1 MLYHLFEILE
11 SQFNLPGASLFSY
24 LSFRA
29 AVTVIMALSISIVF
43 GKKIINYLKVKQVGE
58 NVRELGLEGEEKKAG
73 TPTMGGIIII
83 IGTLIPVILMSNL
96 ENIYIQILIIS
107 TLILGTIG
115 LIDDYIK
122 VFKKDKKGLH
132 GKFKIAGQ
140 SLLGIFVGIVLLT
153 NNNITIVEFDKNL
166 NSDNI
171 ELSRIEEVKSYKTT
185 IPFFKNNELDYNE
198 FSKAI
203 FGDESNYLWLII
215 IPIIIFIIAS
225 VSNSNNLTDGL
236 DGLSAGLSAII
247 IFTLGVFA
255 WTSGNIIFSDYLNIM
270 YIPRVGEITI
280 FIAALIGS
288 LVGFLWYNTYPASV
302 FMGDTG
308 SLTVGGLIAVISIL
322 IRKELLIPILC
333 GVFLLEALSVI
344 IQVSYFKLTKKNTG
358 VGKRIFL
365 MSPIHHHF
373 QKAGYHES
381 KIVSRMWIIGIF
393 LAVYDNTNIK
403 NKIDE
408 EYNNSWCW

>member
-1 MLYHLFEILE
+1 MLYYLFEILE

-29 AVTVIMALSISIVF
+29 AVTVIMSLVISIVF
-43 GKKIINYLKVKQVGE
+43 GKKIINFLKIKQVGE
-58 NVRELGLEGEEKKAG
+58 NIRELGLDGEDKKEGI
-73 TPTMGGIIII
+73 PTMGGIIII
-83 IGTLIPVILMSNL
+83 IGTLVPVILMSNL

-107 TLILGTIG
+107 TLILGLIG

-122 VFKKDKKGLH
+122 VFKKDKKGLQ

-140 SLLGIFVGIVLLT
+140 SLLGIFVGMVLLT
-153 NNNITIVEFDKNL
+153 NNNITIVEFDT
-166 NSDNI
+166 NSNPDKI
-171 ELSRIEEVKSYKTT
+171 EFSKIEEVKSYKTT
-185 IPFFKNNELDYNE
+185 IPFLKNNELDYRE
-198 FSKAI
+198 VSKAI
-203 FGDESNYLWLII
+203 FGKGSNYLWLII
-215 IPIIIFIIAS
+215 IPIIIFIIAA

-247 IFTLGVFA
+247 VFTLGVFA

-280 FIAALIGS
+280 FIAALLGS

-344 IQVSYFKLTKKNTG
+344 IQVSYFKLTKKKNG

-381 KIVSRMWIIGIF
+381 KIVSRLWIIGIF
-393 LAVYDNTNIK
+393 LAVITILTL
-403 NKIDE
+403 KIR
-408 EYNNSWCW
+408 

>member
-11 SQFNLPGASLFSY
+11 SQYNFPGASLFSY

-29 AVTVIMALSISIVF
+29 AVSVIISLIISVIF
-43 GKKIINYLKVKQVGE
+43 GKKIINYLKRKQIGE
-58 NVRELGLEGEEKKAG
+58 NIRELGLDGEHKKTG
-73 TPTMGGIIII
+73 TPTMGGLIIII
-83 IGTLIPVILMSNL
+83 ATLIPVILMSNL
-96 ENIYIQILIIS
+96 QNIYIQILIFS
-107 TLILGTIG
+107 TVILGIIG
-115 LIDDYIK
+115 FIDDYIK
-122 VFKKDKKGLH
+122 VFKKDKKGLK

-140 SLLGIFVGIVLLT
+140 SFLAIFVALILLS
-153 NNNITIVEFDKNL
+153 NNDITIVEFDKNL
-166 NSDNI
+166 DNDKI
-171 ELSRIEEVKSYKTT
+171 EFSELKEIKSFKTT
-185 IPFFKNNELDYNE
+185 VPFFKDNELDYSEISN
-198 FSKAI
+198 AI
-203 FGDESNYLWLII
+203 FKHGDRFLWIILI
-215 IPIIIFIIAS
+215 PVIIFIISA

-247 IFTLGVFA
+247 VFTLGVFA

-280 FIAALIGS
+280 FIAALLGS
-288 LVGFLWYNTYPASV
+288 LVGFLWYNTYPATV

-344 IQVSYFKLTKKNTG
+344 LQVSYFKITKRRTG
-358 VGKRIFL
+358 TGKRIFL

-373 QKAGYHES
+373 QKVGYHES
-381 KIVSRMWIIGIF
+381 KIVSRLWIIGIF
-393 LAVYDNTNIK
+393 LALLTILTL
-403 NKIDE
+403 KIR
-408 EYNNSWCW
+408 

>member
-1 MLYHLFEILE
+1 MLYQLFEILE

-29 AVTVIMALSISIVF
+29 AVSVLLSLIISVVF
-43 GKKIINYLKVKQVGE
+43 GKKIINYLKRKQIGE
-58 NVRELGLEGEEKKAG
+58 NIRDLGLEGEDKKAG
-73 TPTMGGIIII
+73 TPTMGGLIII
-83 IGTLIPVILMSNL
+83 IGTIIPVVLMSNL

-107 TLILGTIG
+107 TIILGSIG
-115 LIDDYIK
+115 FIDDYIK
-122 VFKKDKKGLH
+122 VFKKDKKGLK

-140 SLLGIFVGIVLLT
+140 SLLGVFVGIVLLSS
-153 NNNITIVEFDKNL
+153 NEITIVEFAE
-166 NSDNI
+166 NI
-171 ELSRIEEVKSYKTT
+171 DDEKIEFLQFKEIKSFKTT
-185 IPFFKNNELDYNE
+185 VPFFKNNELNYSQISNSL
-198 FSKAI
+198 FKN
-203 FGDESNYLWLII
+203 GDKMIWLII
-215 IPIIIFIIAS
+215 IPIIIFIISA

-247 IFTLGVFA
+247 VFTLGVFA

-280 FIAALIGS
+280 FIAALLGS
-288 LVGFLWYNTYPASV
+288 LVGFLWYNTYPATV

-333 GVFLLEALSVI
+333 GVFLIEALSVI
-344 IQVSYFKLTKKNTG
+344 FQVSYFKITKNKTG
-358 VGKRIFL
+358 IGKRIFL
-365 MSPIHHHF
+365 MTPIHHHF

-381 KIVSRMWIIGIF
+381 KIVSRLWIIGIF
-393 LAVYDNTNIK
+393 LALITILTL
-403 NKIDE
+403 KIR
-408 EYNNSWCW
+408 

>member
-1 MLYHLFEILE
+1 MLYYLFEILE
-11 SQFNLPGASLFSY
+11 SQFNFPGASLFSY

-29 AVTVIMALSISIVF
+29 AVSVLISLIISIVF
-43 GKKIINYLKVKQVGE
+43 GKKIINYLKRKQIGE
-58 NVRELGLEGEEKKAG
+58 NIRELGLEGEDKKVG
-73 TPTMGGIIII
+73 TPTMGGLIII

-107 TLILGTIG
+107 TLMLGTIG
-115 LIDDYIK
+115 FIDDYIK
-122 VFKKDKKGLH
+122 VFKKDKKGLK

-140 SLLGIFVGIVLLT
+140 SLLGIFVGLVLLLS
-153 NNNITIVEFDKNL
+153 NDITIVEFNKNEEK
-166 NSDNI
+166 I
-171 ELSRIEEVKSYKTT
+171 EFSQLKEIKSYKTT
-185 IPFFKNNELDYNE
+185 VPFFKDNELNYSEISSNL
-198 FSKAI
+198 FKN
-203 FGDESNYLWLII
+203 GDKFIWLII
-215 IPIIIFIIAS
+215 IPIIIFIISA

-247 IFTLGVFA
+247 VFTLGVFA

-280 FIAALIGS
+280 FIASLLGS
-288 LVGFLWYNTYPASV
+288 LVGFLWYNTYPATV

-333 GVFLLEALSVI
+333 GVFLIEALSVI
-344 IQVSYFKLTKKNTG
+344 FQVGYFKITKSKTG
-358 VGKRIFL
+358 IGKRIFL

-381 KIVSRMWIIGIF
+381 KIVSRLWIIGIF
-393 LAVYDNTNIK
+393 LALITILTL
-403 NKIDE
+403 KIR
-408 EYNNSWCW
+408 

>member
-1 MLYHLFEILE
+1 MLYYLFEILE
-11 SQFNLPGASLFSY
+11 SQFNFPGASLFSY

-29 AVTVIMALSISIVF
+29 AVSVLLSLIISIIF
-43 GKKIINYLKVKQVGE
+43 GKKIINYLKRKQIGE
-58 NVRELGLEGEEKKAG
+58 NIRELGLDGEDKKVG
-73 TPTMGGIIII
+73 TPTMGGLIII

-96 ENIYIQILIIS
+96 ENIYIQILIFS
-107 TLILGTIG
+107 TLMLGTIG
-115 LIDDYIK
+115 FIDDYIK
-122 VFKKDKKGLH
+122 VFKKDKKGLK

-140 SLLGIFVGIVLLT
+140 SLLGVFVALILLT
-153 NNNITIVEFDKNL
+153 NNDITIVEFDKDL
-166 NSDNI
+166 NNDKI
-171 ELSRIEEVKSYKTT
+171 EFSEVEEIKSFKTT
-185 IPFFKNNELDYNE
+185 IPFFKDNELDYSEISN
-198 FSKAI
+198 SI
-203 FGDESNYLWLII
+203 FKYGDRLLWIILI
-215 IPIIIFIIAS
+215 PVIIFIISA

-247 IFTLGVFA
+247 VFTLGVFA

-280 FIAALIGS
+280 FIAALLGS
-288 LVGFLWYNTYPASV
+288 LVGFLWYNTYPATV

-344 IQVSYFKLTKKNTG
+344 LQVSYFKITKRRTG
-358 VGKRIFL
+358 TGKRIFL

-373 QKAGYHES
+373 QKVGYHES
-381 KIVSRMWIIGIF
+381 KIVSRLWIIGIF
-393 LAVYDNTNIK
+393 LALITILTL
-403 NKIDE
+403 KIR
-408 EYNNSWCW
+408 

>member
-1 MLYHLFEILE
+1 MLYYLFEILE
-11 SQFNLPGASLFSY
+11 SQFNFPGASLFSY

-29 AVTVIMALSISIVF
+29 AVSVLLSLIISVIF
-43 GKKIINYLKVKQVGE
+43 GKKIINYLKRKQIGE
-58 NVRELGLEGEEKKAG
+58 NIRELGLDGEDRKVG
-73 TPTMGGIIII
+73 TPTMGGLIII

-96 ENIYIQILIIS
+96 ENIYIQILIFS
-107 TLILGTIG
+107 TLMLGTIG
-115 LIDDYIK
+115 FIDDYIK
-122 VFKKDKKGLH
+122 VFKKDKKGLK

-140 SLLGIFVGIVLLT
+140 SLLGVFVALILLT
-153 NNNITIVEFDKNL
+153 NNDITIVEFDKDL
-166 NSDNI
+166 NNDKI
-171 ELSRIEEVKSYKTT
+171 EFSEVEEIKSFKTT
-185 IPFFKNNELDYNE
+185 IPFFKDNELDYSQISN
-198 FSKAI
+198 SI
-203 FGDESNYLWLII
+203 FKYGDRLLWIILI
-215 IPIIIFIIAS
+215 PVIIFIISA

-247 IFTLGVFA
+247 VFTLGVFA

-280 FIAALIGS
+280 FIAALLGS

-344 IQVSYFKLTKKNTG
+344 LQVSYFKITKRRTG
-358 VGKRIFL
+358 TGKRIFL

-373 QKAGYHES
+373 QKVGYHES
-381 KIVSRMWIIGIF
+381 KIVSRLWIIGIF
-393 LAVYDNTNIK
+393 LALITILTL
-403 NKIDE
+403 KIR
-408 EYNNSWCW
+408 

>member
-58 NVRELGLEGEEKKAG
+58 NVRELGLEGEEKKVG

-185 IPFFKNNELDYNE
+185 IPFFKNNELDYNCLLYT
-198 FSKAI
+198 SDAA
-203 FGDESNYLWLII
+203 DE
-215 IPIIIFIIAS
+215 
-225 VSNSNNLTDGL
+225 V
-236 DGLSAGLSAII
+236 
-247 IFTLGVFA
+247 
-255 WTSGNIIFSDYLNIM
+255 
-270 YIPRVGEITI
+270 
-280 FIAALIGS
+280 
-288 LVGFLWYNTYPASV
+288 
-302 FMGDTG
+302 
-308 SLTVGGLIAVISIL
+308 
-322 IRKELLIPILC
+322 
-333 GVFLLEALSVI
+333 
-344 IQVSYFKLTKKNTG
+344 
-358 VGKRIFL
+358 
-365 MSPIHHHF
+365 
-373 QKAGYHES
+373 
-381 KIVSRMWIIGIF
+381 
-393 LAVYDNTNIK
+393 
-403 NKIDE
+403 
-408 EYNNSWCW
+408 

>member
-1 MLYHLFEILE
+1 MLYQLFEILE

-29 AVTVIMALSISIVF
+29 AVTVIMALLISIVF

-58 NVRELGLEGEEKKAG
+58 NVRELGLEGEQKKAG

-83 IGTLIPVILMSNL
+83 IGTLVPVILMSNL

-140 SLLGIFVGIVLLT
+140 SLLGIFVGIVLLS

-166 NSDNI
+166 NSNNI

-198 FSKAI
+198 VSKAI
-203 FGDESNYLWLII
+203 FGDKSNYLWLII

-280 FIAALIGS
+280 FIAALLGS

-358 VGKRIFL
+358 IGKRIFL

-381 KIVSRMWIIGIF
+381 KIVSRLWIIGIF
-393 LAVYDNTNIK
+393 LAVITILTL
-403 NKIDE
+403 KIR
-408 EYNNSWCW
+408 

>member
-29 AVTVIMALSISIVF
+29 AVTVILALLISIVF

-58 NVRELGLEGEEKKAG
+58 NIRELGLEGEKKKAG

-83 IGTLIPVILMSNL
+83 IGTLVPVILMSNL

-107 TLILGTIG
+107 SLILGTIG

-166 NSDNI
+166 NSNNI
-171 ELSRIEEVKSYKTT
+171 ELSQIEEIKSYKTT

-198 FSKAI
+198 VSKAI
-203 FGDESNYLWLII
+203 FGDQSNYLWLII

-280 FIAALIGS
+280 FIAALLGS

-308 SLTVGGLIAVISIL
+308 SLTIGGLIAVISIL

-333 GVFLLEALSVI
+333 GVFLIEALSVI

-373 QKAGYHES
+373 QKVGYHES
-381 KIVSRMWIIGIF
+381 KIVSRLWIIGIF
-393 LAVYDNTNIK
+393 LAVITILTL
-403 NKIDE
+403 KIR
-408 EYNNSWCW
+408 

>member
-1 MLYHLFEILE
+1 MLYYLFEILE
-11 SQFNLPGASLFSY
+11 SQFNFPGASLFSY

-29 AVTVIMALSISIVF
+29 AVSVLLSLIISVIF
-43 GKKIINYLKVKQVGE
+43 GKKIINYLKRKQIGE
-58 NVRELGLEGEEKKAG
+58 NIRELGLDGEDKKEG
-73 TPTMGGIIII
+73 TPTMGGLIII

-96 ENIYIQILIIS
+96 ENIYIQILIFS
-107 TLILGTIG
+107 TLMLGTIG
-115 LIDDYIK
+115 FIDDYIK
-122 VFKKDKKGLH
+122 VFKKDKKGLK

-140 SLLGIFVGIVLLT
+140 SLLGIFVALILLT
-153 NNNITIVEFDKNL
+153 NNDITIVEFDKDL
-166 NSDNI
+166 NNDKI
-171 ELSRIEEVKSYKTT
+171 EFSEVEEIKSFKTT
-185 IPFFKNNELDYNE
+185 IPFFKDNELDYSEISN
-198 FSKAI
+198 SI
-203 FGDESNYLWLII
+203 FKYGDRLLWIILI
-215 IPIIIFIIAS
+215 PVIIFIISA

-247 IFTLGVFA
+247 VFTLGVFA

-280 FIAALIGS
+280 FIAALLGS
-288 LVGFLWYNTYPASV
+288 LVGFLWYNTYPATV

-344 IQVSYFKLTKKNTG
+344 LQVSYFKITKRRTG
-358 VGKRIFL
+358 IGKRIFL

-373 QKAGYHES
+373 QKVGYHES
-381 KIVSRMWIIGIF
+381 KIVSRLWIIGIF
-393 LAVYDNTNIK
+393 LALITILTL
-403 NKIDE
+403 KIR
-408 EYNNSWCW
+408 

>member
-11 SQFNLPGASLFSY
+11 SQFNLPGASLFGY

-29 AVTVIMALSISIVF
+29 AVTVIMALLISIVF

-58 NVRELGLEGEEKKAG
+58 NIRELGLDGEKKKAG

-83 IGTLIPVILMSNL
+83 IGTLAPVILMSNL

-107 TLILGTIG
+107 SLILGTIG

-140 SLLGIFVGIVLLT
+140 SILGIFVGIVLLT

-166 NSDNI
+166 NSNKI
-171 ELSRIEEVKSYKTT
+171 ELSQIEEIKSYKTT

-198 FSKAI
+198 VSKAI
-203 FGDESNYLWLII
+203 FGDQSNYLWLII
-215 IPIIIFIIAS
+215 IPIIILIIAS

-280 FIAALIGS
+280 FIAALLGS

-358 VGKRIFL
+358 IGKRIFL

-373 QKAGYHES
+373 QKVGYHES
-381 KIVSRMWIIGIF
+381 KIVSRLWIIGIF
-393 LAVYDNTNIK
+393 LAVITILTL
-403 NKIDE
+403 KIR
-408 EYNNSWCW
+408 

>member
-1 MLYHLFEILE
+1 MLYYLFEILE
-11 SQFNLPGASLFSY
+11 SQFNFPGASLFSY

-29 AVTVIMALSISIVF
+29 AVSVLLSLIISVIF
-43 GKKIINYLKVKQVGE
+43 GKKIINYLKRKQIGE
-58 NVRELGLEGEEKKAG
+58 NIRELGLDGEDKKTG
-73 TPTMGGIIII
+73 TPTMGGLIII

-96 ENIYIQILIIS
+96 ENIYIQILIFS
-107 TLILGTIG
+107 TLMLGTIG
-115 LIDDYIK
+115 FIDDYIK
-122 VFKKDKKGLH
+122 VFKKDKKGLK

-140 SLLGIFVGIVLLT
+140 SLLGIFVALILLT
-153 NNNITIVEFDKNL
+153 NNDITIVEFDKDL
-166 NSDNI
+166 NNDKI
-171 ELSRIEEVKSYKTT
+171 EFSEVQEIKSFKTT
-185 IPFFKNNELDYNE
+185 IPFFKDNELDYSEISN
-198 FSKAI
+198 SI
-203 FGDESNYLWLII
+203 FKYGDRLLWIILI
-215 IPIIIFIIAS
+215 PVIIFIISA

-247 IFTLGVFA
+247 VFTLGVFA

-280 FIAALIGS
+280 FIAALLGS
-288 LVGFLWYNTYPASV
+288 LVGFLWYNTYPATV

-344 IQVSYFKLTKKNTG
+344 LQVSYFKITKRRTG
-358 VGKRIFL
+358 IGKRIFL

-373 QKAGYHES
+373 QKVGYHES
-381 KIVSRMWIIGIF
+381 KIVSRLWIIGIF
-393 LAVYDNTNIK
+393 LALITILTL
-403 NKIDE
+403 KIR
-408 EYNNSWCW
+408 

>member
-1 MLYHLFEILE
+1 MLYYLFEILE
-11 SQFNLPGASLFSY
+11 SQFNFPGASLFSY

-29 AVTVIMALSISIVF
+29 AVSVLLSLIISVIF
-43 GKKIINYLKVKQVGE
+43 GKKIINYLKRKQIGE
-58 NVRELGLEGEEKKAG
+58 NIRELGLDGEDKKVG
-73 TPTMGGIIII
+73 TPTMGGLIII

-96 ENIYIQILIIS
+96 ENIYIQILVFS
-107 TLILGTIG
+107 TLMLGTIG
-115 LIDDYIK
+115 FIDDYIK
-122 VFKKDKKGLH
+122 VFKKDKKGLK

-140 SLLGIFVGIVLLT
+140 SLLGIFVALILLT
-153 NNNITIVEFDKNL
+153 NNDITIVEFDKDL
-166 NSDNI
+166 NYDKI
-171 ELSRIEEVKSYKTT
+171 EFSEVEEIKSFKTT
-185 IPFFKNNELDYNE
+185 IPFFKDNELDYSEISN
-198 FSKAI
+198 SI
-203 FGDESNYLWLII
+203 FKYGDRLLWIILI
-215 IPIIIFIIAS
+215 PVIIFIISA

-247 IFTLGVFA
+247 VFTLGVFA

-280 FIAALIGS
+280 FIAALLGS
-288 LVGFLWYNTYPASV
+288 LVGFLWYNTYPATV

-344 IQVSYFKLTKKNTG
+344 LQVSYFKITKRRTG
-358 VGKRIFL
+358 IGKRIFL

-373 QKAGYHES
+373 QKVGYHES
-381 KIVSRMWIIGIF
+381 KIVSRLWIIGIF
-393 LAVYDNTNIK
+393 LALITILTL
-403 NKIDE
+403 KIR
-408 EYNNSWCW
+408 

>member
-1 MLYHLFEILE
+1 MLYYLFEILE
-11 SQFNLPGASLFSY
+11 SQFNFPGASLFSY

-29 AVTVIMALSISIVF
+29 AVSVLISLIISIIF
-43 GKKIINYLKVKQVGE
+43 GKKIINYLKRKQIGE
-58 NVRELGLEGEEKKAG
+58 NIRELGLEGEDKKVG
-73 TPTMGGIIII
+73 TPTMGGLIIIT
-83 IGTLIPVILMSNL
+83 GTLIPVILMSNL

-107 TLILGTIG
+107 TLMLGTIG
-115 LIDDYIK
+115 FIDDYIK
-122 VFKKDKKGLH
+122 VFKKDKKGLK

-140 SLLGIFVGIVLLT
+140 SLLGIFVGLVLLLS
-153 NNNITIVEFDKNL
+153 NDITIVEFNKNEEK
-166 NSDNI
+166 I
-171 ELSRIEEVKSYKTT
+171 EFSQLKEIKSYKTT
-185 IPFFKNNELDYNE
+185 VPFFKDNELNYSQISNNL
-198 FSKAI
+198 FKN
-203 FGDESNYLWLII
+203 GDKFIWLII
-215 IPIIIFIIAS
+215 IPIIIFIISA

-247 IFTLGVFA
+247 VFTLGVFA

-280 FIAALIGS
+280 FIASLLGS
-288 LVGFLWYNTYPASV
+288 LVGFLWYNTYPATV

-333 GVFLLEALSVI
+333 GVFLIEALSVI
-344 IQVSYFKLTKKNTG
+344 FQVGYFKITKSKTG
-358 VGKRIFL
+358 IGKRIFL

-381 KIVSRMWIIGIF
+381 KIVSRLWIIGIF
-393 LAVYDNTNIK
+393 LALITILTL
-403 NKIDE
+403 KIR
-408 EYNNSWCW
+408 

>member
-1 MLYHLFEILE
+1 MLYYLFEILE
-11 SQFNLPGASLFSY
+11 SQFNFPGASLFSY

-29 AVTVIMALSISIVF
+29 AVSVLLSLIISVIF
-43 GKKIINYLKVKQVGE
+43 GKKIINYLKRKQIGE
-58 NVRELGLEGEEKKAG
+58 NIRELGLDGEDKKVG
-73 TPTMGGIIII
+73 TPTMGGLIII

-96 ENIYIQILIIS
+96 ENIYIQILIFS
-107 TLILGTIG
+107 TLMLGSIG
-115 LIDDYIK
+115 FIDDYIK
-122 VFKKDKKGLH
+122 VFKKDKKGLK

-140 SLLGIFVGIVLLT
+140 SLLGIFVALILLT
-153 NNNITIVEFDKNL
+153 NNDITIVEFDKDL
-166 NSDNI
+166 NNDKI
-171 ELSRIEEVKSYKTT
+171 EFSEVQEIKSFKTT
-185 IPFFKNNELDYNE
+185 IPFFKDNELDYSEISN
-198 FSKAI
+198 SI
-203 FGDESNYLWLII
+203 FKYGDRLLWIILI
-215 IPIIIFIIAS
+215 PVIIFIISA

-247 IFTLGVFA
+247 VFTLGVFA

-280 FIAALIGS
+280 FIAALLGS
-288 LVGFLWYNTYPASV
+288 LVGFLWYNTYPATV

-344 IQVSYFKLTKKNTG
+344 LQVSYFKITKRRTG
-358 VGKRIFL
+358 IGKRIFL

-373 QKAGYHES
+373 QKVGYHES
-381 KIVSRMWIIGIF
+381 KIVSRLWIIGIF
-393 LAVYDNTNIK
+393 LALITILTL
-403 NKIDE
+403 KIR
-408 EYNNSWCW
+408 

>member
-1 MLYHLFEILE
+1 MLYYLFEILE

-29 AVTVIMALSISIVF
+29 AVTVIMSLVISIVF
-43 GKKIINYLKVKQVGE
+43 GKKIINFLKIKQVGE
-58 NVRELGLEGEEKKAG
+58 SVRELGLDGEDKKEG

-83 IGTLIPVILMSNL
+83 IGTLVPVILMSNL
-96 ENIYIQILIIS
+96 ENIYIQILITS
-107 TLILGTIG
+107 TIILGLIG

-122 VFKKDKKGLH
+122 VFKKDKKGLK

-140 SLLGIFVGIVLLT
+140 SLLGIFVGMVLLT
-153 NNNITIVEFDKNL
+153 NNNITIVEFDNNL
-166 NSDNI
+166 NSDKI
-171 ELSRIEEVKSYKTT
+171 EFSKIEEVKSYKTT
-185 IPFFKNNELDYNE
+185 IPFFKNNELDYKE
-198 FSKAI
+198 VSKAI
-203 FGDESNYLWLII
+203 FGKGSNYLWLII
-215 IPIIIFIIAS
+215 IPIIIFIITA

-247 IFTLGVFA
+247 VFTLGVFA

-280 FIAALIGS
+280 FIAALLGS

-344 IQVSYFKLTKKNTG
+344 IQVSYFKLTKKKTG
-358 VGKRIFL
+358 VGKRVFL

-381 KIVSRMWIIGIF
+381 KIVSRLWIIGIF
-393 LAVYDNTNIK
+393 LAVITILTL
-403 NKIDE
+403 KIR
-408 EYNNSWCW
+408 

>member
-1 MLYHLFEILE
+1 MLYYLFEILE
-11 SQFNLPGASLFSY
+11 SQFNFPGASLFSY

-29 AVTVIMALSISIVF
+29 AVSVLLSLIISIIF
-43 GKKIINYLKVKQVGE
+43 GKKIINYLKRKQIGE
-58 NVRELGLEGEEKKAG
+58 NIRELGLDGEDKKVG
-73 TPTMGGIIII
+73 TPTMGGLIII

-96 ENIYIQILIIS
+96 ENIYIQILIFS
-107 TLILGTIG
+107 TLMLGSIG
-115 LIDDYIK
+115 FIDDYIK
-122 VFKKDKKGLH
+122 VFKKDKKGLK

-140 SLLGIFVGIVLLT
+140 SLLGIFVALILLS
-153 NNNITIVEFDKNL
+153 NNDITIVEFDKN
-166 NSDNI
+166 SNI
-171 ELSRIEEVKSYKTT
+171 DKIEFSKVEEIKSFKTT
-185 IPFFKNNELDYNE
+185 IPFFKDNELDY
-198 FSKAI
+198 SKISNSI
-203 FGDESNYLWLII
+203 FKYGDRFLWIILI
-215 IPIIIFIIAS
+215 PVIIFIISA

-247 IFTLGVFA
+247 VFTLGVFA

-280 FIAALIGS
+280 FIAALLGS
-288 LVGFLWYNTYPASV
+288 LVGFLWYNTYPATV

-344 IQVSYFKLTKKNTG
+344 IQVSYFKITKRRTG
-358 VGKRIFL
+358 IGKRIFL

-373 QKAGYHES
+373 QKVGYHES
-381 KIVSRMWIIGIF
+381 KIVSRLWIIGIF
-393 LAVYDNTNIK
+393 LALITILTL
-403 NKIDE
+403 KIR
-408 EYNNSWCW
+408 

>member
-11 SQFNLPGASLFSY
+11 SQFNFPGASLFSY

-29 AVTVIMALSISIVF
+29 GVSVLISLIISVIF
-43 GKKIINYLKVKQVGE
+43 GKKIINYLIRKQIGE
-58 NVRELGLEGEEKKAG
+58 NIRELGLDGEDKKVG
-73 TPTMGGIIII
+73 TPTMGGLIII

-96 ENIYIQILIIS
+96 ENIYIQILIFS
-107 TLILGTIG
+107 TLMLGTIG
-115 LIDDYIK
+115 FVDDYIK
-122 VFKKDKKGLH
+122 VFKKDKKGLK

-140 SLLGIFVGIVLLT
+140 SLLGIFVALILLS
-153 NNNITIVEFDKNL
+153 NNDITIVEFDKNL
-166 NSDNI
+166 NNDKI
-171 ELSRIEEVKSYKTT
+171 EFSELQEVKSFKTT
-185 IPFFKNNELDYNE
+185 IPFFKNNELDYSEISN
-198 FSKAI
+198 AI
-203 FGDESNYLWLII
+203 FKHGDRLLWIILI
-215 IPIIIFIIAS
+215 PVIIFIISS

-247 IFTLGVFA
+247 VFTLGVFA

-280 FIAALIGS
+280 FIAALLGS
-288 LVGFLWYNTYPASV
+288 LVGFLWYNTYPATV

-344 IQVSYFKLTKKNTG
+344 FQVSYFKITKRRTG
-358 VGKRIFL
+358 IGKRIFL

-381 KIVSRMWIIGIF
+381 KIVSRLWIVGIF
-393 LAVYDNTNIK
+393 LALITILTL
-403 NKIDE
+403 KIR
-408 EYNNSWCW
+408 

>member
-1 MLYHLFEILE
+1 MLYYLFEILE
-11 SQFNLPGASLFSY
+11 SQFNFPGASLFSY

-29 AVTVIMALSISIVF
+29 AVSVLLSLIISIVF
-43 GKKIINYLKVKQVGE
+43 GKKIINYLIRKQIGE
-58 NVRELGLEGEEKKAG
+58 NIRELGLDGEDKKVG
-73 TPTMGGIIII
+73 TPTMGGLIII

-96 ENIYIQILIIS
+96 ENIYIQILIFS
-107 TLILGTIG
+107 TLMLGTIG
-115 LIDDYIK
+115 FVDDYIK
-122 VFKKDKKGLH
+122 VFKKDKKGLK

-140 SLLGIFVGIVLLT
+140 SLLGIFVALILLS
-153 NNNITIVEFDKNL
+153 NNDITIVEFDKNL
-166 NSDNI
+166 NNDKI
-171 ELSRIEEVKSYKTT
+171 EFSELQEVKSFKTT
-185 IPFFKNNELDYNE
+185 IPFFKNNELDYSEISN
-198 FSKAI
+198 AI
-203 FGDESNYLWLII
+203 FKHGDRLLWIILI
-215 IPIIIFIIAS
+215 PVIIFIISA

-247 IFTLGVFA
+247 VFTLGVFA

-280 FIAALIGS
+280 FIAALLGS
-288 LVGFLWYNTYPASV
+288 LVGFLWYNTYPATV

-344 IQVSYFKLTKKNTG
+344 FQVSYFKITKRRTG
-358 VGKRIFL
+358 IGKRIFL

-381 KIVSRMWIIGIF
+381 KIVSRLWIVGIF
-393 LAVYDNTNIK
+393 LALITILTL
-403 NKIDE
+403 KIR
-408 EYNNSWCW
+408 

>member
-1 MLYHLFEILE
+1 MLYYLFEILE

-29 AVTVIMALSISIVF
+29 AVTVIMSLVISIVF
-43 GKKIINYLKVKQVGE
+43 GKKIINFLKIKQVGE
-58 NVRELGLEGEEKKAG
+58 NVRELGLDGEDKKEG

-83 IGTLIPVILMSNL
+83 IGTLVPVILMSNL

-107 TLILGTIG
+107 TIILGLIG

-122 VFKKDKKGLH
+122 VFNKDKKGLQ

-140 SLLGIFVGIVLLT
+140 SLLGIFVGIILLT

-166 NSDNI
+166 NSDKI
-171 ELSRIEEVKSYKTT
+171 EFTKIEEVKSYKTT
-185 IPFFKNNELDYNE
+185 IPFFKNNELDYKE
-198 FSKAI
+198 VSKAI
-203 FGDESNYLWLII
+203 FGKGSNYLWLII
-215 IPIIIFIIAS
+215 IPIIIFIIAA

-247 IFTLGVFA
+247 VFTLGVFA

-280 FIAALIGS
+280 FIAALLGS

-344 IQVSYFKLTKKNTG
+344 IQVSYFKLTKKKTG

-381 KIVSRMWIIGIF
+381 KIVSRLWIIGIF
-393 LAVYDNTNIK
+393 LAVITILTL
-403 NKIDE
+403 KIR
-408 EYNNSWCW
+408 

>member
-1 MLYHLFEILE
+1 MLYYLFEILE
-11 SQFNLPGASLFSY
+11 SQFNFPGASLFSY

-29 AVTVIMALSISIVF
+29 AVSVLLSLIISIVF
-43 GKKIINYLKVKQVGE
+43 GKKIINFLKRKQIGE
-58 NVRELGLEGEEKKAG
+58 NIRELGLEGEDKKVG
-73 TPTMGGIIII
+73 TPTMGGLIII

-107 TLILGTIG
+107 TLMLGIIG
-115 LIDDYIK
+115 FIDDYIK
-122 VFKKDKKGLH
+122 VFKKDKKGLK

-140 SLLGIFVGIVLLT
+140 SLLGVFVGLVLLSS
-153 NNNITIVEFDKNL
+153 NDITIVEFNKNEEK
-166 NSDNI
+166 I
-171 ELSRIEEVKSYKTT
+171 EFSQLKEVKSYKTT
-185 IPFFKNNELDYNE
+185 VPFFKDNELNYSEISNSL
-198 FSKAI
+198 FKN
-203 FGDESNYLWLII
+203 GDKFIWLII
-215 IPIIIFIIAS
+215 IPIIIFIISA

-247 IFTLGVFA
+247 VFTLGVFA

-280 FIAALIGS
+280 FIASLLGS
-288 LVGFLWYNTYPASV
+288 LVGFLWYNTYPATV

-344 IQVSYFKLTKKNTG
+344 FQVGYFKITKSKTG

-381 KIVSRMWIIGIF
+381 KIVSRLWIIGIF
-393 LAVYDNTNIK
+393 LALITILTL
-403 NKIDE
+403 KIR
-408 EYNNSWCW
+408 

>member
-1 MLYHLFEILE
+1 MLYYLFEILE

-29 AVTVIMALSISIVF
+29 AVTVIMSLLISIVF
-43 GKKIINYLKVKQVGE
+43 GKKIINFLKIKQVGE
-58 NVRELGLEGEEKKAG
+58 NVRELGLDGEDKKEG

-83 IGTLIPVILMSNL
+83 IGTLVPVILMSNL

-107 TLILGTIG
+107 TIILGLIG

-122 VFKKDKKGLH
+122 VFKKDKKGLK

-140 SLLGIFVGIVLLT
+140 SLLGIFVGMVLLT
-153 NNNITIVEFDKNL
+153 NNNITIVEFDNNL
-166 NSDNI
+166 NSDKI
-171 ELSRIEEVKSYKTT
+171 EFSKIEEVKSYKTT
-185 IPFFKNNELDYNE
+185 IPFFKNNELDYKE
-198 FSKAI
+198 VSKAI
-203 FGDESNYLWLII
+203 FGIGANYLWLII
-215 IPIIIFIIAS
+215 IPIIIFIIAA

-247 IFTLGVFA
+247 VFTLGVFA

-280 FIAALIGS
+280 FIAALLGS

-344 IQVSYFKLTKKNTG
+344 IQVSYFKLTKKQTG
-358 VGKRIFL
+358 VGKRVFL

-381 KIVSRMWIIGIF
+381 KIVSRLWIIGIF
-393 LAVYDNTNIK
+393 LAVITILTL
-403 NKIDE
+403 KIR
-408 EYNNSWCW
+408 

>member
-1 MLYHLFEILE
+1 MLYYLFEILE

-58 NVRELGLEGEEKKAG
+58 NVRQLGLEGEEIKAG

-83 IGTLIPVILMSNL
+83 IGTLVPVILMSNL

-107 TLILGTIG
+107 TLILGSIG

-153 NNNITIVEFDKNL
+153 NNDITIVEFGKNF
-166 NSDNI
+166 NSNNI
-171 ELSRIEEVKSYKTT
+171 ELSQIEEVKSYKTT

-198 FSKAI
+198 VSEAI
-203 FGDESNYLWLII
+203 FGDKSKYLWLII

-280 FIAALIGS
+280 FIAALLGS

-393 LAVYDNTNIK
+393 LAVITILTL
-403 NKIDE
+403 KIR
-408 EYNNSWCW
+408 

>member
-1 MLYHLFEILE
+1 MLYYLFEILE
-11 SQFNLPGASLFSY
+11 SQFNFPGASLFSY

-29 AVTVIMALSISIVF
+29 AVSVLLSLIISVIF
-43 GKKIINYLKVKQVGE
+43 GKKIINYLKRKQIGE
-58 NVRELGLEGEEKKAG
+58 NIRELGLDGEDKKVG
-73 TPTMGGIIII
+73 TPTMGGLIII

-96 ENIYIQILIIS
+96 ENIYIQILIFS
-107 TLILGTIG
+107 TLMLGTIG
-115 LIDDYIK
+115 FIDDYIK
-122 VFKKDKKGLH
+122 VFKKDKKGLK

-140 SLLGIFVGIVLLT
+140 SLLGIFVALILLT
-153 NNNITIVEFDKNL
+153 NNDITIVEFDKDL
-166 NSDNI
+166 NNDKI
-171 ELSRIEEVKSYKTT
+171 EFSEVQEIKSFKTT
-185 IPFFKNNELDYNE
+185 IPFFKDNELDYSEISN
-198 FSKAI
+198 SI
-203 FGDESNYLWLII
+203 FKYGDRLLWIILI
-215 IPIIIFIIAS
+215 PVIIFIISA

-247 IFTLGVFA
+247 VFTLGVFA

-280 FIAALIGS
+280 FIAALLGS
-288 LVGFLWYNTYPASV
+288 LVGFLWYNTYPATV

-344 IQVSYFKLTKKNTG
+344 LQVSYFKITKRRTG
-358 VGKRIFL
+358 IGKRIFL

-373 QKAGYHES
+373 QKVGYHES
-381 KIVSRMWIIGIF
+381 KIVSRLWIIGIF
-393 LAVYDNTNIK
+393 LALITILTL
-403 NKIDE
+403 KIR
-408 EYNNSWCW
+408 W

>member
-1 MLYHLFEILE
+1 MLYYLFEILE

-29 AVTVIMALSISIVF
+29 AVTVIMSLVISIVF
-43 GKKIINYLKVKQVGE
+43 GKKIINFLKIKQVGE
-58 NVRELGLEGEEKKAG
+58 NVRELGLDGEDKKEG

-83 IGTLIPVILMSNL
+83 IGTLVPVILMSNL

-107 TLILGTIG
+107 TIILGLIG

-122 VFKKDKKGLH
+122 VFKKDKKGLK

-153 NNNITIVEFDKNL
+153 NNNITIVEFDNNL
-166 NSDNI
+166 NSDKI
-171 ELSRIEEVKSYKTT
+171 EFSIIEEVKSYKTT
-185 IPFFKNNELDYNE
+185 IPFFKNNELDYKE
-198 FSKAI
+198 ISKAI
-203 FGDESNYLWLII
+203 FGKGSNYLWLII
-215 IPIIIFIIAS
+215 IPIIIFIITA

-247 IFTLGVFA
+247 VFTLGVFA

-280 FIAALIGS
+280 FIAALLGS

-344 IQVSYFKLTKKNTG
+344 IQVSYFKLTKKKTG
-358 VGKRIFL
+358 VGKRVFL

-381 KIVSRMWIIGIF
+381 KIVSRLWIIGIF
-393 LAVYDNTNIK
+393 LAVITILTL
-403 NKIDE
+403 KIR
-408 EYNNSWCW
+408 